1 MSTGPSSGLLLLPP
15 DSADPSWKVL
25 EVDADVFDVISPAGD
40 GYSPGDVL
48 RYNSAPAAL
57 GAAYDTLTLITEGR
71 VPAMHEHVQES
82 VREFVQLLEDRGYD
96 REHALRLLNQMVDR
110 AGDRSPVQR
119 EPVRHGERK
128 RAS

>member
-1 MSTGPSSGLLLLPP
+1 MSNRVASGILLLPP
-15 DSADPSWKVL
+15 DRADPSWKVL
-25 EVDADVFDVISPAGD
+25 EVDADVFDSISLSGD
-40 GYSPGDVL
+40 GLSPEDVL

-96 REHALRLLNQMVDR
+96 REHALRLLTQMVDR
-110 AGDRSPVQR
+110 MGDRSPVQT
-119 EPVRHGERK
+119 ERTGQRPTR